1 MAITRLGGANA
12 ISGTIPAANVATL
25 TFSNFPTDS
34 VIQTKHYFISNS
46 DTSTTS
52 TSFVDIGSAFN
63 FTPLSTN
70 SILIIHITTDTKF
83 QGGSIG
89 QKIRLLKDGTALDPI
104 GSNDAWLQY
113 RDDAGTSNNHSSTA
127 FFTKIANSSTS
138 QIAFKLQQATFD
150 DNTVAV
156 GNWGNTEV
164 VIQEIKE

>member
-34 VIQTKHYFISNS
+34 VIQTKHYLIAS
-46 DTSTTS
+46 TQISTTS

-70 SILIIHITTDTKF
+70 SILIVNITTDMKHDS
-83 QGGSIG
+83 GNG
-89 QKIRLLKDGTALDPI
+89 QQIRLLKDGTAVSPI
-104 GSNDAWLQY
+104 GSNNSWLLY
-113 RDDAGTSNNHSSTA
+113 RSDPGTSNNHSSTT
-127 FFTKIANSSTS
+127 FFVKFTNSSTS
-138 QIAFKLQQATFD
+138 QIAFKLQQKLFNTG
-150 DNTVAV
+150 TVAV

-164 VIQEIKE
+164 AIQEIKG

>member
-70 SILIIHITTDTKF
+70 SILIVNISTDLKHDDGSGQNMNASASGLTGAMSAGNHAVQF
-83 QGGSIG
+83 VTRNGGG
-89 QKIRLLKDGTALDPI
+89 QCSYNEAVNG
-104 GSNDAWLQY
+104 
-113 RDDAGTSNNHSSTA
+113 AGIVLHTYEY
-127 FFTKIANSSTS
+127 
-138 QIAFKLQQATFD
+138 
-150 DNTVAV
+150 VA
-156 GNWGNTEV
+156 
-164 VIQEIKE
+164 